1 MDDHE
6 QVLREDQ
13 LVVKALRAAGVF
25 VNSSQDLMRTRE
37 RYPKA
42 IPVLLEMLPKV
53 RTHTIKEIIARSLGV
68 REAKGHAEPFLIFE
82 FESSFSDIGREAN
95 SLRWAIGNTFDIL
108 GGGKGVSE
116 ALLRLLK
123 DSRSGEARGPLI
135 LAVAKSKNRDAIP
148 TLLEMLED
156 DNFTGF
162 AAAGLGIL
170 HAEEAIPRL
179 KALADGCSNAW
190 VRREAKTALKKLG
203 VTDDGIKR
211 IE

>member
-1 MDDHE
+1 
-6 QVLREDQ
+6 
-13 LVVKALRAAGVF
+13 
-25 VNSSQDLMRTRE
+25 
-37 RYPKA
+37 
-42 IPVLLEMLPKV
+42 
-53 RTHTIKEIIARSLGV
+53 
-68 REAKGHAEPFLIFE
+68 
-82 FESSFSDIGREAN
+82 
-95 SLRWAIGNTFDIL
+95 
-108 GGGKGVSE
+108 
-116 ALLRLLK
+116 
-123 DSRSGEARGPLI
+123 